1 MKVKRYGS
9 AFIGVIKK
17 YTAEHDIESKE
28 QTLQEKA
35 EELENVE
42 LHQRIGKTFNKG
54 QSIAHLAE
62 EHGVKEVTIL
72 NHLKD
77 YLKEGN
83 DLRLD
88 GITEATSLSLRQQ
101 DEIIKIFDEK
111 GSHMLKVVYDR
122 MNKKIGYDQIRIMQ
136 LYFMA
141 NEAAEKKG

>member
-1 MKVKRYGS
+1 MHQKIGK
-9 AFIGVIKK
+9 AFNDG
-17 YTAEHDIESKE
+17 
-28 QTLQEKA
+28 
-35 EELENVE
+35 
-42 LHQRIGKTFNKG
+42 QRIE
-54 QSIAHLAE
+54 HLAE

-77 YLKEGN
+77 YLNEGN

-136 LYFMA
+136 LYYMA
-141 NEAAEKKG
+141 NEKNG